1 MPYSTSS
8 QDLLFP
14 AHGKTAADFFLT
26 WPPQGADDLPY
37 LCAEFC
43 RLAYADEGVV
53 DAVLQRIGW
62 RKLAWFN
69 GQQQDARGQDWGTD
83 GFVAQDDA
91 KKRTFVVF
99 RGTEATSLKD
109 IVADLR
115 AWQSPW
121 QTQPE
126 VPDALVHN
134 GFQMA
139 YQSIKDQL
147 PTSLSASGATLIF
160 TGHSLGA
167 AVASLAAA
175 EQRASR
181 PLLLTFGSPRVG
193 NQAFIEQLA
202 GISHR
207 RYVDCCDVVT
217 RVPPESLSP
226 HDIAD
231 VLEPFLG
238 SGPWMS
244 PVYAAIAIALTALLG
259 EVEYRHFGELH
270 YIDRDGTAHLNPG
283 QEFIAADQQAARD
296 AYHQQGLPPN
306 FDPTQLL
313 NFASP
318 VEDVIDWV
326 KDEIFKRLFSDAQ
339 VPFRDTAD
347 HAPINYLRAFSH

>member
-1 MPYSTSS
+1 MPYSTLN

-14 AHGKTAADFFLT
+14 AYGKTAADYFLT

-43 RLAYADEGVV
+43 HLAYADEVV
-53 DAVLQRIGW
+53 VTAVLQRIGY

-69 GQQQDARGQDWGTD
+69 GQRQKDARGISWGTD
-83 GFVAQDDA
+83 GFVAHDDA

-121 QTQPE
+121 QTEPK
-126 VPDALVHN
+126 VPNTLVHN

-139 YQSIKDQL
+139 YQSIKAQL
-147 PTSLSASGATLIF
+147 GNALPAGDARLIF

-167 AVASLAAA
+167 AVATLAAA
-175 EQRASR
+175 DQRASR
-181 PLLLTFGSPRVG
+181 PLLLTFGLPRVG

-202 GISHR
+202 GINHR

-217 RVPPESLSP
+217 RVPPESFST
-226 HDIAD
+226 HDVAD
-231 VLEPFLG
+231 ILEPFLG
-238 SGPWMS
+238 GGLLMLPL
-244 PVYAAIAIALTALLG
+244 YAAIASALTALLG
-259 EVEYRHFGELH
+259 PVEYRHFGELH
-270 YIDRDGTAHLNPG
+270 YIDRDGAVHRNPE
-283 QEFIAADQQAARD
+283 QAFITADQQAARN
-296 AYHQQGLPPN
+296 AYAQQGQPAN
-306 FDPTQLL
+306 FDPTQPL
-313 NFASP
+313 NFATP
-318 VEDVIDWV
+318 VEDVIDKV
-326 KDEIFKRLFSDAQ
+326 KEEIFKKLFGPSQ

-347 HAPINYLRAFSH
+347 HAPINYVRSLT